1 MVFRWEFDEGSI
13 VARGEGV
20 ARLAAPDSA
29 RLDLFLDGGFGAG
42 HALVLG
48 DSIIA
53 PGGAPVREMLPPAP
67 LLWAAVG
74 RLAVPPAADTT
85 ATVDGSVLRADIGRD
100 PTWRVTFDSARLT
113 RLERIADGR
122 LVEWIERR
130 PDGTVRY
137 AHPGDRRSLR
147 FTVTRV
153 EEVSPFDPSIW
164 R

>member
-1 MVFRWEFDEGSI
+1 VFRWDYDEGSI
-13 VARGEGV
+13 VARGDGV
-20 ARLAAPDSA
+20 ARVAAPDSA
-29 RLDLFLDGGFGAG
+29 RLDLFLDGGFGGG

-53 PGGAPVREMLPPAP
+53 PGAAAVREMLPPAP

-74 RLAVPPAADTT
+74 RLAVPAAPDTT
-85 ATVDGSVLRADIGRD
+85 ATVDGSLLRADIGRD

-113 RLERIADGR
+113 RLEYIAGGR

-147 FTVTRV
+147 FTITRD
-153 EEVSPFDPSIW
+153 EEVAPFDPSIW